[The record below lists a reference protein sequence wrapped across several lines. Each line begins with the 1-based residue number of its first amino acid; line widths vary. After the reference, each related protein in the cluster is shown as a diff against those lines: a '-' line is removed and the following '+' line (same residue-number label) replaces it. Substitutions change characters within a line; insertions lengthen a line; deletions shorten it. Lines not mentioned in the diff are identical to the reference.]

1 MAYASGT
8 SVPIERT
15 ASEIE
20 RLLAR
25 AGASQFV
32 RGWSEGRAALGFT
45 LDGRQVRIEL
55 PLPERSDVTR
65 TGTGRLRSPAQV
77 DVEMD
82 RELRRRWRALLM
94 VIKAKLVSVEDG
106 ISTIEREFM
115 ADVVLP
121 NGKTLGE
128 WVAPQLDAA
137 YQSGGMPAL
146 MPGGNE

>member
-1 MAYASGT
+1 
-8 SVPIERT
+8 
-15 ASEIE
+15 
-20 RLLAR
+20 
-25 AGASQFV
+25 
-32 RGWSEGRAALGFT
+32 
-45 LDGRQVRIEL
+45 
-55 PLPERSDVTR
+55 
-65 TGTGRLRSPAQV
+65 
-77 DVEMD
+77 MD